1 MAGVLKSPQFAEQ
14 NRMAQVNIT
23 AGGID
28 AELDAQR
35 TALAT
40 GFGQSGPKT
49 LLGIKAGA
57 GLQGGWKQIGQAPAQ
72 PGR

>member
-14 NRMAQVNIT
+14 NRMAQVNIA

-35 TALAT
+35 TALAP
-40 GFGQSGPKT
+40 GFGQAGGEV
-49 LLGIKAGA
+49 LIGDVLGWI
-57 GLQGGWKQIGQAPAQ
+57 
-72 PGR
+72 